1 MPLKQQSL
9 PGSLGCKAAR
19 RICRIGS
26 HNLNWDSI
34 EFDNLIELL
43 VDGALANGGTH
54 DALKLRALSRTFRR
68 VVDAKLATALEE
80 GRAREEA
87 ARVAAREATAAAAA
101 RRATRLA
108 RREALVAKLEAM
120 AEAYLSNV
128 PSIPTLER
136 LHDLED
142 LYGFEHAIPRRPL
155 PPYRELPL
163 NRVAFRPRL
172 ALLRENI
179 ERLA

>member
-9 PGSLGCKAAR
+9 PGCLGCKVAR
-19 RICRIGS
+19 RLCRIGS
-26 HNLNWDSI
+26 HNSNLDSI

-43 VDGALANGGTH
+43 ADGALASGGTR

-68 VVDAKLATALEE
+68 VLDAKLATALDE
-80 GRAREEA
+80 GRARAEA
-87 ARVAAREATAAAAA
+87 ARVAAREAAAAAAA
-101 RRATRLA
+101 RRVSQ
-108 RREALVAKLEAM
+108 RRRRRALVSKLEAV
-120 AEAYLSNV
+120 AEAILSNV
-128 PSIPTLER
+128 SSIPTLER

-142 LYGFEHAIPRRPL
+142 FYGIEHAVPRRPL

-163 NRVAFRPRL
+163 SRIKFKARL
-172 ALLRENI
+172 SLLHSNI

>member
-1 MPLKQQSL
+1 
-9 PGSLGCKAAR
+9 
-19 RICRIGS
+19 
-26 HNLNWDSI
+26 LNWDSI

-80 GRAREEA
+80 GRARAEA
-87 ARVAAREATAAAAA
+87 ARVAAREAADAATA

-108 RREALVAKLEAM
+108 RRDAAVSKLEAA
-120 AEAYLSNV
+120 AEAYLSTNV
-128 PSIPTLER
+128 PSIPSLSR
-136 LHDLED
+136 LQDLEAF
-142 LYGFEHAIPRRPL
+142 YNVPHAIPPRPL

-163 NRVAFRPRL
+163 SSVRFKDHIELFYQNVKDL
-172 ALLRENI
+172 A
-179 ERLA
+179 